1 VAVASLSAMSP
12 ASAVLAGPPGP
23 TDPVTGF
30 PSSYTDTNGL
40 SLAPCLDGL
49 PICSATTADLMAP
62 DGGGEAFYYSADA
75 TMDVGPTV
83 SIKYRAALEAAW
95 FSPPD
100 PTVDN
105 RQTFARTQVS
115 VPKGGLSPNSDYKV
129 TDPWGTMTCHSDANG
144 ALLNSAK
151 GCRFQSA
158 AAAGNFTNAMGA
170 KMTSTGAG
178 AVGSAAAPGPFL
190 TWDTFADPT
199 LPGVQPPAGY
209 IGDFASPHTVTGSPD
224 GFNELRIQGPGLNST
239 CADPAGP
246 ISNCAETGQFIIQ
259 GKVQPGASASISAS
273 TWDFGN
279 VAPTTPVTKSFTYT
293 NTSTDGTS
301 VNITG
306 VAASAATSTDYAV
319 GGTCAAGPVA
329 PGASC
334 AVDVTYSPTGAS
346 PDTGSV
352 TVSSDTPG
360 IGDRTITLTGTS
372 VGVPFIDT
380 PTPPAA
386 LAFGSQATGTKSP
399 EKIAVVGNSG
409 VANVSL
415 STAALTGTG
424 QTHFSLVGATNT
436 CSVGVAPG
444 DGCEVGVLFAPTT
457 SGDKTA
463 KLVLTFSDGTVLNVP
478 LTGTGVAAPADTTPP
493 TAPTLTGSRT
503 GTTASLSWSGA
514 TDNVGVTGYRVFR
527 NGTQIGSPTA
537 TTFSDSGLAIGSYSY
552 TVKAVDAAGNAGPAS
567 GVLTITVP
575 DTVAPTAPTLAGSV
589 SGAIASL
596 SWSGA
601 TDNVGVTGYRVFRNG
616 IQVGATTTATT
627 FSQVGLAAGTY
638 LYTVRAVDAAGNLSP
653 VSNTVSLTVAST
665 APPKVPGAP
674 TIGTAA
680 SGAAG
685 GTITATVRWAAPASN
700 GGSAI
705 TGYVVRW
712 QRLSATNTVRASGT
726 VPAAAGATSLSPT
739 LPVAGRYRFAVRA
752 RNAVGVGVF
761 SANSNI
767 VTAQ

>member
-1 VAVASLSAMSP
+1 VAVASTAAMSP

-23 TDPVTGF
+23 TDPATGF

-49 PICSATTADLMAP
+49 PTCSATTADLMAS
-62 DGGGEAFYYSADA
+62 DGSGEAFYYSAD
-75 TMDVGPTV
+75 TTLDVGPTL
-83 SIKYRAALEAAW
+83 SINYHAALEAAW
-95 FSPPD
+95 FALPD

-115 VPKGGLSPNSDYKV
+115 VPKGGLSPNSDYTV

-170 KMTSTGAG
+170 SMTSTGAG

-199 LPGVQPPAGY
+199 LPGLKPPAGY
-209 IGDFASPHTVTGSPD
+209 IGDFASPHTVTGSPN
-224 GFNELRIQGPGLNST
+224 GFNQLRIEGPGLNAT

-246 ISNCAETGQFIIQ
+246 IPHCAQTDQFVIQ

-279 VAPTTPVTKSFTYT
+279 VAAPVTKSFSYT

-301 VNITG
+301 VDITG
-306 VAASAATSTDYAV
+306 VATSAGTSADYTV
-319 GGTCAAGPVA
+319 GGTCAAGTVA

-334 AVDVTYSPTGAS
+334 TVDVTYSPTGAS
-346 PDTGSV
+346 PDAGSV

-360 IGDRTITLTGTS
+360 IGDRTIMLTGRS

-380 PTPPAA
+380 PTAPAA
-386 LAFGSQATGTKSP
+386 LAFGSQVTGTRSA
-399 EKIAVVGNSG
+399 ERIVVVGNSG
-409 VANVSL
+409 VASVGL
-415 STAALTGTG
+415 TSTARTGTG
-424 QTHFSLVGATNT
+424 QSHFSLGTTNT
-436 CSVGVAPG
+436 CAAGVAPG
-444 DGCEVGVLFAPTT
+444 DGCEVGVVFAPTT
-457 SGDKTA
+457 TGDKTA
-463 KLVLTFSDGTVLNVP
+463 KLVLTFSDGSVLNVP
-478 LTGTGVAAPADTTPP
+478 LTGTGIVAPPDTTPP
-493 TAPTLTGSRT
+493 TAPTVAGSRT
-503 GTTASLSWSGA
+503 GTTVNLSWSGATDNVGVTGYQVFRNGTLVGSPTASTFSDSGLAIGTYSYTVKAVDAAGNVGPASNVVTITVPDAVAPTAASLTGSVSGSTASLSWSGA
-514 TDNVGVTGYRVFR
+514 TDNVGVTGY
-527 NGTQIGSPTA
+527 Q
-537 TTFSDSGLAIGSYSY
+537 
-552 TVKAVDAAGNAGPAS
+552 
-567 GVLTITVP
+567 VL
-575 DTVAPTAPTLAGSV
+575 
-589 SGAIASL
+589 
-596 SWSGA
+596 
-601 TDNVGVTGYRVFRNG
+601 RNG
-616 IQVGATTTATT
+616 IQVGTTTSATT
-627 FSQVGLAAGTY
+627 FSQTGLAAGTY
-638 LYTVRAVDAAGNLSP
+638 SYTVRAVDGAGNLSP
-653 VSNTVSLTVAST
+653 VSNTVSLTVSAT
-665 APPKVPGAP
+665 APPTVPGAP

-685 GTITATVRWAAPASN
+685 GAITATARWTAPTRN

-712 QRLSATNTVRASGT
+712 QRLSATNTVKASGT
-726 VPAAAGATSLSPT
+726 VTAPAGATSLSPT

-752 RNAVGVGVF
+752 RNAVGVGAF